1 ARLPL
6 QRGDVR
12 RAGGLRRP
20 VSGGGVRPVP
30 ALEGAVAGDRRRLDR
45 PFPRAAGRQTQ
56 AVKLEDGPEAL
67 PQRVLPPPALDL
79 VPPPR
84 DHHPRHGQAL
94 RRGQIH
100 LGLGLPP
107 LRRQPGGGGRDQNG
121 DLLSPRARAAV
132 DSGGECCTDLQS
144 LVGPAGAP
152 RGAAPLRTAALPP
165 AALYSLPCKGSSIR
179 KGFVSSAVIA
189 SRAKASSESRSPP
202 PGRTRLRMSSGSDH
216 RPTSSPAT

>member
-1 ARLPL
+1 
-6 QRGDVR
+6 
-12 RAGGLRRP
+12 
-20 VSGGGVRPVP
+20 
-30 ALEGAVAGDRRRLDR
+30 
-45 PFPRAAGRQTQ
+45 TQ

-67 PQRVLPPPALDL
+67 PQRVLPPPVLDL
-79 VPPPR
+79 VRPRR

-152 RGAAPLRTAALPP
+152 RGAAPLRRSLKKSADCSVIPPRSAL
-165 AALYSLPCKGSSIR
+165 LEVIYIVRLEGEGSQAQQ
-179 KGFVSSAVIA
+179 SAV
-189 SRAKASSESRSPP
+189 RAA
-202 PGRTRLRMSSGSDH
+202 RL
-216 RPTSSPAT
+216 TAQ